1 MAQIT
6 LTTLFC
12 MVSDGLATSMQER
25 NDNVTP
31 GFRPNTDTG
40 SRVYRKGNTHR
51 AAIKRAEDAAFVRAP
66 PLDEPHA
73 TESQVARSG
82 R

>member
-25 NDNVTP
+25 NDKRYAKFP
-31 GFRPNTDTG
+31 SKYGYWFTG
-40 SRVYRKGNTHR
+40 LQKGQYPSRRNKTG
-51 AAIKRAEDAAFVRAP
+51 
-66 PLDEPHA
+66 
-73 TESQVARSG
+73 
-82 R
+82 